1 MIVRRL
7 LTTLAMLPTGVAA
20 QEAATDTPRSSTL
33 FTGEYLLQVF
43 GSMAFVIGLMVAML
57 WFLRRFNGVGRGAG
71 AGSPLSVVASVGLGQ
86 RERAVLVN
94 AGDKQILVGVAPG
107 HISTLHVFDEP
118 VAAADRPQAAAA
130 MGFAEALRQVS
141 GAGDK
146 TS

>member
-1 MIVRRL
+1 MIVRRVMTGLAL
-7 LTTLAMLPTGVAA
+7 LPMGVAA
-20 QEAATDTPRSSTL
+20 QEAQTSTTRATNL

-43 GSMAFVIGLMVAML
+43 GSMAVVIGLMVAML

-86 RERAVLVN
+86 RERAVLVH

-118 VAAADRPQAAAA
+118 VAAADKPQAAAA
-130 MGFAEALRQVS
+130 MGFAEALRQVT
-141 GAGDK
+141 GAGEK

>member
-7 LTTLAMLPTGVAA
+7 LTALAMLPTGVAA